1 MVRLPELTAEELA
14 EASVELAE
22 VEAELS
28 AARIQ
33 VQAVLDRLHA
43 EVVTRYK
50 NDLGDPALR
59 MS

>member
-1 MVRLPELTAEELA
+1 M
-14 EASVELAE
+14 ELAE

-28 AARIQ
+28 TARMQ
-33 VQAVLDRLHA
+33 VQVVLDRLQA

-59 MS
+59 TS